1 MKLVCMKCGKEYPL
15 DTIDPECV
23 CGGKLIYEVE
33 DFASFKESFKYVRV
47 AYRERRRKSMWV
59 FRRLMPEVKFKE
71 VSLGEGITPLLKTDS
86 LASML
91 GLRNLFVKDESKN
104 PTSSFRDRAA
114 SIAVSHALGLGF
126 DTINTATNGNMGASL
141 AAYSSKVGMRCR
153 IVVPKMVDLGKLT
166 QMKVYGGEVIS
177 YGETVDDAIEYLKSR
192 KFSGYTVVAEE
203 NHLVLEGQKTISFE
217 IYLEIGA
224 PDFLIVPVGSGSTYY
239 SIWKGFDE
247 LKKAG
252 IVDTS
257 TKIIGVQSSGCAPIY
272 WNLKGVDKKI
282 RGTSALAI
290 FVKKPTF
297 MREVLEIVNR
307 GLGEI
312 VEVSDN
318 DMVEAEKSIARSEGI
333 FVELSSA
340 STVAAL
346 KKLVDEGTIDKGD
359 SVVCLITSSGLKST
373 YIFNAIVEGGKRG
386 SLMSK
391 FNTKVSILRLLSLEP
406 QYGYVIWKKIGRD
419 IKFQAIYQHL
429 KELENMGLIVSEVR
443 GRRKYFSI
451 TEKGRRVLEAVDE
464 LSLLL

>member
-1 MKLVCMKCGKEYPL
+1 VKDLYKKGK
-15 DTIDPECV
+15 
-23 CGGKLIYEVE
+23 GKSIWI
-33 DFASFKESFKYVRV
+33 FK
-47 AYRERRRKSMWV
+47 
-59 FRRLMPEVKFKE
+59 RLMPDVKFRE
-71 VSLGEGITPLLKTDS
+71 VSLGEGITPLVKTDR
-86 LASML
+86 LASTL
-91 GLRNLFVKDESKN
+91 GLKNLFTKDESKN

-114 SIAVSHALGLGF
+114 SVAVSHALGLGF

-177 YGETVDDAIEYLKSR
+177 YGETIDDAVRYLKSR
-192 KFSGYTVVAEE
+192 KFPGYTVIAEE

-217 IYLEIGA
+217 IYLEMGV
-224 PDFLIVPVGSGSTYY
+224 PDFIIVPVGSGSTYY

-252 IVDTS
+252 IVDSS

-272 WNLKGVDKKI
+272 WNLKGMGRKI
-282 RGTSALAI
+282 KGTSALAI
-290 FVKKPTF
+290 FVKKPPF
-297 MREVLEIVNR
+297 MREVLEIVKR
-307 GLGEI
+307 GFGEI
-312 VEVSDN
+312 VEVSDD
-318 DMVEAEKSIARSEGI
+318 DMIEAEKNIARSEGM

-340 STVAAL
+340 STIAAL
-346 KKLVDEGTIDKGD
+346 KKLVDEGSIDKGD

-373 YIFNAIVEGGKRG
+373 YIFNAIVEGRKRG
-386 SLMSK
+386 SITSK

-406 QYGYVIWKKIGRD
+406 QYGYIIWKKIGRN

-429 KELENMGLIVSEVR
+429 KELESMGLIVSEVR

-451 TEKGRRVLEAVDE
+451 TERGRRVLEAVDE